1 MQSAKKTLY
10 KQKMFSAKYISQK
23 MRYTYTYMANT
34 SFYFANMAQIF
45 VFRKKMLTKAPFRLN
60 WLFFLQ

>member
-45 VFRKKMLTKAPFRLN
+45 CLSKKNVDESSF
-60 WLFFLQ
+60 